1 MTSALTYRPSTSG
14 TTGNTNNALNRQTS
28 LSSFPSS
35 RTPSNP
41 SMPHG
46 VPTTTPPQPGRED
59 SISSSRTPSTPSSSN
74 RAKRRP
80 ENMRRTS
87 RLKSQY
93 PADSSE
99 RHVEYI
105 LVASFHENRGPVME
119 HQYPGAIS
127 GDENMLAELM
137 LPDQAHVR
145 KQDWTIFF
153 LHKDTSEEDD
163 KEEGVEG
170 DSKGRQGASS
180 TTNRVEG
187 EPRTEAGQNG
197 ATADA
202 TKEPEEMEGGEG
214 PPLIYV
220 LNLVNTKSDT
230 SAKRGA
236 VVKAMAPLL
245 LLALEEYF
253 RMPFPETLA
262 ALYDAVNAMDLSLMP
277 RLTGLE
283 RSIMQSSATKDL
295 FVEKF
300 EGMIQQ
306 RVAEDARSNSILSPE
321 SPGNTNNDMLR
332 STQRYNTPRDTHE
345 FESRVIYNQIPIP
358 IKVPTGISAET
369 VGDFSLIKLIQAF
382 STPHISSPQPFLLH
396 PHLTTS
402 GAYTHPVIVLV
413 NAILTQK
420 RIIFLGHN
428 RPSGEVAEAVLA
440 ACALASGGLLRGFTR
455 HAFPYTDL
463 TKIDDL
469 LNVPGFIAGVTNPAF
484 ANHPEWWDL
493 LCDVPT
499 GRMKISNRLD
509 PAPVTDGLVYFQQ
522 QNPGYAPGYGGAAGG
537 AAPSL
542 SASMDG
548 TGDAAFMDDL
558 LRSISS
564 RHGES
569 VIRSKWRDY
578 VIKFTRIAAAFEESV
593 YGASAL
599 FVGAAEADAG
609 AYGVR
614 GHGYVWADDTS
625 RARELGAN
633 VWRIEG
639 WRNTR
644 SYYAF
649 IQDLATMWERRP
661 IRSID
666 LAHQHDRLRCMRL
679 SHEDSAAIYLALSAA
694 VKTYD
699 EVCQLLIVTPES
711 NAGLFYISLGL
722 FHPEPKVRMAT
733 VELLERIMGHEAGRH
748 FWAQLSRFSK
758 LAFTRVKRD
767 LGAARGNDGME
778 SPLENENENG
788 LDARVRAVAKAG

>member
-1 MTSALTYRPSTSG
+1 M
-14 TTGNTNNALNRQTS
+14 
-28 LSSFPSS
+28 
-35 RTPSNP
+35 
-41 SMPHG
+41 
-46 VPTTTPPQPGRED
+46 
-59 SISSSRTPSTPSSSN
+59 
-74 RAKRRP
+74 KRVKQQS
-80 ENMRRTS
+80 EAVRRMG

-93 PADSSE
+93 PADSTE

-105 LVASFHENRGPVME
+105 LVASFHVDRGPVME

-163 KEEGVEG
+163 KEEGAEG
-170 DSKGRQGASS
+170 HSNEGHTSNGNTEGA
-180 TTNRVEG
+180 EG
-187 EPRTEAGQNG
+187 QAESHAGQNSD
-197 ATADA
+197 TSRDQ
-202 TKEPEEMEGGEG
+202 EEMEGGEG

-220 LNLVNTKSDT
+220 LNLVNTKQDT
-230 SAKRGA
+230 FAKRGA
-236 VVKAMAPLL
+236 VVKAMAICTRHSFLHIYKPLL
-245 LLALEEYF
+245 LLALDEYF

-277 RLTGLE
+277 RLTVLE
-283 RSIMQSSATKDL
+283 RAILQASDTKDL

-300 EGMIQQ
+300 ERMIQQ
-306 RVAEDARSNSILSPE
+306 KTTEGFRSNTLTSPE
-321 SPGNTNNDMLR
+321 SPEKNASELQR
-332 STQRYNTPRDTHE
+332 RYNIPRDTHE
-345 FESRVIYNQIPIP
+345 FESKVVYNQIPIP
-358 IKVPTGISAET
+358 IKVPTSSSAET

-382 STPHISSPQPFLLH
+382 STPHASAPQPFLLH
-396 PHLTTS
+396 PHLTTN

-440 ACALASGGLLRGFTR
+440 ACALASGGILRGFTR

-522 QNPGYAPGYGGAAGG
+522 QNPAYAPSSMGAGG
-537 AAPSL
+537 VGVPSL
-542 SASMDG
+542 STSADG
-548 TGDAAFMDDL
+548 TGDSAFMDDL

-578 VIKFTRIAAAFEESV
+578 IIKFAGIAAAFEESV

-609 AYGVR
+609 AHGVR
-614 GHGYVWADDTS
+614 GHGYVWADDSS
-625 RARELGAN
+625 RGRELGAN

-649 IQDLATMWERRP
+649 IQDLAALWERRP

-666 LAHQHDRLRCMRL
+666 LAHQHDRLRCLRL
-679 SHEDSAAIYLALSAA
+679 SHDDSAAIYLALAAA
-694 VKTYD
+694 VKTY
-699 EVCQLLIVTPES
+699 
-711 NAGLFYISLGL
+711 
-722 FHPEPKVRMAT
+722 
-733 VELLERIMGHEAGRH
+733 
-748 FWAQLSRFSK
+748 
-758 LAFTRVKRD
+758 
-767 LGAARGNDGME
+767 
-778 SPLENENENG
+778 
-788 LDARVRAVAKAG
+788 